1 LSHNKKQIFCGRLR
15 FFMLFIAI
23 VSCINI
29 IGLLRLFCPP
39 IFSVQLEK
47 CLSFE
52 DAVFEISKHPIKIV
66 KRAYTSQLD
75 YLYRVLFNRVVLPI
89 PPKRYIRGQN
99 ILLIC
104 ILGVLKVTQCICVTF
119 TFLI

>member
-39 IFSVQLEK
+39 TFSVQLTK
-47 CLSFE
+47 CITVGDTAFDML
-52 DAVFEISKHPIKIV
+52 KHP
-66 KRAYTSQLD
+66 
-75 YLYRVLFNRVVLPI
+75 LF
-89 PPKRYIRGQN
+89 
-99 ILLIC
+99 
-104 ILGVLKVTQCICVTF
+104 
-119 TFLI
+119 